1 MLLTLLLLRGKL
13 PAMQKLLQFFNSL
26 DVDGRAD
33 FLLCAQTSEGYI
45 RKACSVGQ
53 ALGPALCSAIERAS
67 GGAVTRQDL
76 RPHDWQ
82 DIWPELQSPPQRL
95 PPAAVSSAD
104 V

>member
-1 MLLTLLLLRGKL
+1 ME
-13 PAMQKLLQFFNSL
+13 KLLQFFNSL
-26 DVDGRAD
+26 GVDGRAD
-33 FLLCAQTSEGYI
+33 FLVSARTSEGYL

-53 ALGPALCSAIERAS
+53 TLGPALCSAIERAS
-67 GGAVTRQDL
+67 DGAVTRQDL
-76 RPHDWQ
+76 RPNDWQ